1 MKKKTKVLPNSLK
14 WIFAVLVV
22 IFIYF
27 VYIFFAPNFTY
38 EGPDK
43 QYLCIPDSTS
53 ELELNQLIER
63 EFKVY
68 NMGSLNQVMIIL
80 QYKNIRSGRYL
91 VTKGMSNFQFVRMLR
106 SGRQT
111 PVQLKFNNIR
121 TKEQLAGRL
130 SAQLMADS
138 IQILNLLND
147 SAYLAK
153 SGLNPN
159 NSISIFIPNTYEV
172 FWNMD
177 AQDIFNRMK
186 KEYDNFWTNDR
197 KSKADS
203 IPLTPLEVSTL
214 ASIVEEETNGKVERP
229 VVAGLYINRLKIN
242 MPLQADPTLKFAVG
256 NFALRRIT
264 GEQIKVNSPYN
275 TYKNT
280 GLPPG
285 PIRVATPQ
293 GIDAILNYQQH
304 KYIFMCAKETLN
316 GEHNFAENYNEHQKN
331 ARKYQKALNERKIF
345 K

>member
-1 MKKKTKVLPNSLK
+1 MK
-14 WIFAVLVV
+14 WIFAILAA
-22 IFIYF
+22 IFVYF
-27 VYIFFAPNFTY
+27 VYIFFAPNLSYNDT
-38 EGPDK
+38 EN
-43 QYLCIPDSTS
+43 QYLCIADSTS
-53 ELELNQLIER
+53 ELELNQLIET
-63 EFKVY
+63 EFIVY
-68 NMGSLNQVMIIL
+68 NMSSLKQVMVLL
-80 QYKNIRSGRYL
+80 QYQKIRSGRYL

-138 IQILNLLND
+138 IKILNLLND
-147 SAYLAK
+147 SAFLANL
-153 SGLNPN
+153 GLNAN

-177 AQDIFNRMK
+177 AQEIFKRMK
-186 KEYDNFWTNDR
+186 KEYDIFWTDER
-197 KSKADS
+197 RSKADS
-203 IPLTPLEVSTL
+203 IPLTLLEVSTL
-214 ASIVEEETNGKVERP
+214 ASIVEEETNGKAERP

-256 NFALRRIT
+256 DFGLRRIT

-275 TYKNT
+275 TYKNI

-285 PIRVATPQ
+285 PIRIVTPE
-293 GIDAILNYQQH
+293 GIDAVLNYQQH
-304 KYIFMCAKETLN
+304 KYIYMCAKETLN
-316 GEHNFAENYNEHQKN
+316 GEHNFAENYKEHQLN